1 MKASYETVSTDI
13 EPAHETMALLTQ
25 ATSGPGEPAQPR
37 SPYRAPAARTHKAR
51 KETKGPTKNQ
61 TPSPTGRPRK
71 RARGS
76 KCSDVMC
83 HIFFEGYA
91 YPKSEINIVDQ
102 CWPEVRPESSL
113 FMFVKWWLWWKF
125 ILFRPGYM
133 PVNFELSILLRF
145 PHWKLY
151 FYR

>member
-1 MKASYETVSTDI
+1 MYFRPWKVSDTPWVLCVKIMPRANHEHARRFYHRWLLASTTKI
-13 EPAHETMALLTQ
+13 WMGGKLLREFTI
-25 ATSGPGEPAQPR
+25 TTFSNLVCM
-37 SPYRAPAARTHKAR
+37 TLL
-51 KETKGPTKNQ
+51 
-61 TPSPTGRPRK
+61 
-71 RARGS
+71 S

-83 HIFFEGYA
+83 HMFFEGHA

-113 FMFVKWWLWWKF
+113 FMFVKRWFWWKF

-133 PVNFELSILLRF
+133 PVSFELSILLRF